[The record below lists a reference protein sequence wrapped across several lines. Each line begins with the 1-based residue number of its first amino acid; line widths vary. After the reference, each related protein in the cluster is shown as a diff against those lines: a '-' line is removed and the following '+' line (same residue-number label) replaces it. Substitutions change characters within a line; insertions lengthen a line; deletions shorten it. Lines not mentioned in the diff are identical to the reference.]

1 MKYALFDKATGRG
14 IGLGEVPDNQSK
26 YQKETDEIGLIEVE
40 SLPENDF
47 KVVNGKVVD
56 QSDDDFLDEK
66 IKEAWSYLR
75 SKRTGLLMQCD
86 WTQVSDAPVD
96 QAAWASYRQAL
107 RDMPQ
112 NTTDP
117 FNPVWPNPPS
127 DGGS

>member
-117 FNPVWPNPPS
+117 SNPVWPNPPS